1 MATLRWSIWEYFPK
15 EKRSEIDMKEGDRE
29 KEKRLKE
36 YPKLNYRYE
45 MSCIR
50 REE

>member
-1 MATLRWSIWEYFPK
+1 
-15 EKRSEIDMKEGDRE
+15 MKEWDKE

-50 REE
+50 RNGFCDIPLCNCGIDKQVFDYE